1 MIREVFM
8 SKNKHGANLFELSQ
22 KYGFNIEDIMDFSS
36 NINPFGASPKALE
49 HIRNNIDKVS
59 IYPDP
64 EYAILLDTLSA
75 YCKTDPDNILLG
87 SGATGLI
94 SAFIAY
100 INPKKAMLVIP
111 AYSEY
116 EAELNKLKDSETFYH
131 VLKKENDFLIDTY
144 ILMDEINK
152 NNIEL
157 LIMCSPN
164 NPTGSVIDNEQMI
177 HLLSNTNCHV
187 LVDETYVE
195 FTDMEK
201 FSSTKLCS
209 QFDKLFVIRSTS
221 KFFAVPGIRLGY
233 GITSDKS
240 FSKHYNSYANLWGI
254 NIIASMMGEV
264 MFADT
269 DFIADSYEKISN
281 ERRYLKESLETIKDL
296 KVYPTFGNFILC
308 EIVSRK
314 TDAGKLYER
323 LISKSAAIRNCANF
337 KTLDKYF
344 FRICVLRHEQNEFLV
359 NQLNDIFID
368 KLSL

>member
-1 MIREVFM
+1 M

-36 NINPFGASPKALE
+36 NINPFGASPKALD

-64 EYAILLDTLSA
+64 EYTLLLDTLSA
-75 YCKTDPDNILLG
+75 YCKTDHDNILLG

-94 SAFIAY
+94 SAFISY
-100 INPKKAMLVIP
+100 IDPKKAMLIIP

-131 VLKKENDFLIDTY
+131 VLKKENDFSIDTD
-144 ILMDEINK
+144 ILIDEINQ

-164 NPTGSVIDNEQMI
+164 NPTGSVISNEQMI
-177 HLLSNTNCHV
+177 RLLSETHCHV

-195 FTDMEK
+195 FTDTRK

-209 QFDKLFVIRSTS
+209 RFDKLFVIRSTS

-233 GITSDKS
+233 GITSNKS
-240 FSKHYNSYANLWGI
+240 FSEHYNSYANLWGI
-254 NIIASMMGEV
+254 NIIASMMGEI

-281 ERRYLKESLETIKDL
+281 ERRYLKESLEKIKDL

-314 TDAGKLYER
+314 TDAGELYEK
-323 LISKSAAIRNCANF
+323 LISKAAAIRNCSNF

-344 FRICVLRHEQNEFLV
+344 FRICVLRHEQNEFLIDR
-359 NQLNDIFID
+359 LNDIFTE
-368 KLSL
+368 

>member
-1 MIREVFM
+1 M
-8 SKNKHGANLFELSQ
+8 SKNKHGANLFELAQ

-36 NINPFGASPKALE
+36 NINPFGASPKALDYVR
-49 HIRNNIDKVS
+49 HNIDKLS

-64 EYAILLDTLSA
+64 EYRNLLDTLSF
-75 YCKTDPDNILLG
+75 YCKTKSENILLG

-100 INPKKAMLVIP
+100 INPRKAMLVIP

-116 EAELNKLKDSETFYH
+116 EAELNKLQNSETFYH
-131 VLKKENDFLIDTY
+131 VLKKENDFLIDPDML
-144 ILMDEINK
+144 IDEINK

-209 QFDKLFVIRSTS
+209 KFDKLFVIRSTS

-233 GITSDKS
+233 GISSNTG
-240 FSKHYNSYANLWGI
+240 FLEHYNSFANLWGI
-254 NIIASMMGEV
+254 NIVASMMGEI
-264 MFADT
+264 MFGDT
-269 DFIADSYEKISN
+269 DFIKDCYEKISN
-281 ERRYLKESLETIKDL
+281 ERKYLKDSLEKLKDL

-308 EIVSRK
+308 EIVSK
-314 TDAGKLYER
+314 KIDAGELYER
-323 LISKSAAIRNCANF
+323 LISKAAAIRNCSNF

-344 FRICVLRHEQNEFLV
+344 FRICVLKHEQNDFLI
-359 NQLNDIFID
+359 NLLNDIFID

>member
-1 MIREVFM
+1 M
-8 SKNKHGANLFELSQ
+8 SKNKHGANLFELAQ

-36 NINPFGASPKALE
+36 NINPFGASPKALDYV
-49 HIRNNIDKVS
+49 RQNIDKLS

-64 EYAILLDTLSA
+64 EYRNLLDTLSL
-75 YCKTDPDNILLG
+75 YCKTKPENILPG

-116 EAELNKLKDSETFYH
+116 EAELNKLQNSETFYH
-131 VLKKENDFLIDTY
+131 VLKKENDFFIDTDLL
-144 ILMDEINK
+144 ISEINQ

-164 NPTGSVIDNEQMI
+164 NPTGSVIANEQMI
-177 HLLSNTNCHV
+177 HLLLNTNCHV

-201 FSSTKLCS
+201 FS
-209 QFDKLFVIRSTS
+209 
-221 KFFAVPGIRLGY
+221 AVPGIRLGY
-233 GITSDKS
+233 GISSNTD
-240 FSKHYNSYANLWGI
+240 FLEHYNSFANLWGI
-254 NIIASMMGEV
+254 NIVASMMGEI
-264 MFADT
+264 MFSDT
-269 DFIADSYEKISN
+269 DFIKDCYEKISN
-281 ERRYLKESLETIKDL
+281 ERKYLKDSLEKLKDL

-308 EIVSRK
+308 EIVSK
-314 TDAGKLYER
+314 KIDAKELYDR
-323 LISKSAAIRNCANF
+323 LISKAAAIRNCSNF

-344 FRICVLRHEQNEFLV
+344 FRICVLRHEQNEFLIQ
-359 NQLNDIFID
+359 QLNEIFG
-368 KLSL
+368 